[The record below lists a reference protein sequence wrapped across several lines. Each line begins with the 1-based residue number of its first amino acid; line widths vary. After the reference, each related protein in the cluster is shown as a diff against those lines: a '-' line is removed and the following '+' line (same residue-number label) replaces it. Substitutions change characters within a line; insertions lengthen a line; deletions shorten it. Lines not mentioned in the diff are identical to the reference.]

1 MRGRKTKPSTGKKKK
16 KEEWGDNRGNQKMK
30 TSKTDW
36 VIQKLIKD
44 TAPKTKI
51 ARERL
56 SDERKFLNSY

>member
-1 MRGRKTKPSTGKKKK
+1 MTGRKTKPSKEK
-16 KEEWGDNRGNQKMK
+16 KEKRWRRDNRGNQKIK

-44 TAPKTKI
+44 IAPKTKI

-56 SDERKFLNSY
+56 SDERKIPYSY